1 MINACGPNHLSFIT
15 HHLSVETM
23 VLREWIR
30 THLKGDRQI
39 WWIVL
44 YLSIMSVLVV
54 YSATGTKAFREL
66 DGNTEVFLLKHGS
79 LLLIGIACTYFAHKI
94 NYVYYARLSKYG
106 LWLSVPLL
114 LWAFFK
120 GATLND
126 ASRWVTIPI
135 INQTFQPSDLAKLAL
150 ISNLAAML
158 AKRQRFMSDPS
169 VLFNLIIWI
178 ALICSLIILSNT
190 STALLLG
197 ATCFLLMYIG
207 RVPVRYLGYMIAA
220 CILFGGIALAV
231 GQRLETAV
239 NRVAIF
245 TKSDT
250 LPYQVEQS
258 YIALANGGIT
268 GQGPGNSHQRNTLP
282 NPFSDFIYA
291 IIEGNSAVTAHPRSP
306 AEDGTIKTCGNLDVI
321 CRYFEVAYLAIAKRW
336 TRIMLHVSKFYW
348 CFFYRQQHDLRLL
361 QMFFGGPGYWLLTT
375 LKKQNISRNATC
387 FSSSSGLLHA
397 SFFPGSKPAG

>member
-1 MINACGPNHLSFIT
+1 MA
-15 HHLSVETM
+15 
-23 VLREWIR
+23 LRDWIR

-66 DGNTEVFLLKHGS
+66 DGNTEIFLLKHGS
-79 LLLIGIACTYFAHKI
+79 LLMLGLVCTYFAHRI
-94 NYVYYARLSKYG
+94 NYIYYARLAKFG
-106 LWLSVPLL
+106 LWLSIPLL

-120 GATLND
+120 GSTLND

-150 ISNLAAML
+150 ISSLAAML

-169 VLFNLIIWI
+169 VLINMIFWI
-178 ALICSLIILSNT
+178 ALICSLIVLSNT

-207 RVPVRYLGYMIAA
+207 RVPVRYLAIMVSA
-220 CILFGGIALAV
+220 CIVFGGIGLYL
-231 GQRLETAV
+231 GQRFGTAT
-239 NRVAIF
+239 NRIKNFMDSESVV
-245 TKSDT
+245 
-250 LPYQVEQS
+250 YQVEQS
-258 YIALANGGIT
+258 YIALANGGLT

-291 IIEGNSAVTAHPRSP
+291 IIVEEYGLLLGGVPVVLAYIWFLWRGIKAIQKTTRPFGGLLSAGLTFSIVFQAFASICVAIGLAPVTGQPLPLLSMG
-306 AEDGTIKTCGNLDVI
+306 GTSLIFTG
-321 CRYFEVAYLAIAKRW
+321 LAIG
-336 TRIMLHVSKFYW
+336 IVLSVS
-348 CFFYRQQHDLRLL
+348 RDE
-361 QMFFGGPGYWLLTT
+361 
-375 LKKQNISRNATC
+375 ADE
-387 FSSSSGLLHA
+387 
-397 SFFPGSKPAG
+397 SKI

>member
-1 MINACGPNHLSFIT
+1 MA
-15 HHLSVETM
+15 
-23 VLREWIR
+23 LREWIR

-66 DGNTEVFLLKHGS
+66 DGNTETFLLKHGS
-79 LLLIGIACTYFAHKI
+79 LLLIGLACTYFAHKI
-94 NYVYYARLSKYG
+94 NYVYYARLSKFG

-120 GATLND
+120 GSTLND

-158 AKRQRFMSDPS
+158 AKRQRFMNDPT
-169 VLFNLIIWI
+169 VLFNLILWI
-178 ALICSLIILSNT
+178 GLICSLIILSNT

-207 RVPVRYLGYMIAA
+207 RVPIRYLGYMIAV
-220 CILFGGIALAV
+220 CVVFGGIGLAA
-231 GQRLETAV
+231 GQRLGTAV
-239 NRVAIF
+239 NRV
-245 TKSDT
+245 KSFSNKDT
-250 LPYQVEQS
+250 IVYQVEQS
-258 YIALANGGIT
+258 YIALANGGLT

-291 IIEGNSAVTAHPRSP
+291 IIVEEYGLLLGGIPVVLAYIWFLWR
-306 AEDGTIKTCGNLDVI
+306 GMKTLQK
-321 CRYFEVAYLAIAKRW
+321 A
-336 TRIMLHVSKFYW
+336 TRP
-348 CFFYRQQHDLRLL
+348 
-361 QMFFGGPGYWLLTT
+361 FGGLLSAGLTFSIVFQAFASICVAIGLAPVT
-375 LKKQNISRNATC
+375 GQPLPLLSMGGTSLIFTGLAVGIILSVSREEADE
-387 FSSSSGLLHA
+387 
-397 SFFPGSKPAG
+397 SKI

>member
-1 MINACGPNHLSFIT
+1 MA
-15 HHLSVETM
+15 
-23 VLREWIR
+23 LRDWIR

-66 DGNTEVFLLKHGS
+66 DGNTEVFLLRHGS
-79 LLLIGIACTYFAHKI
+79 LLLIGLACTYFAHRI

-120 GATLND
+120 GSTLND

-158 AKRQRFMSDPS
+158 AKRQRFMNDPS
-169 VLFNLIIWI
+169 VLFNLILWI
-178 ALICSLIILSNT
+178 GVICSLIILSNT
-190 STALLLG
+190 STALMLA

-207 RVPVRYLGYMIAA
+207 RVPVRYLAYMVGF
-220 CILFGGIALAV
+220 CVVLGGMGLML
-231 GQRLETAV
+231 GQRLGTAT
-239 NRVAIF
+239 NRIKNFAD
-245 TKSDT
+245 SDT
-250 LPYQVEQS
+250 IVYQVEQS
-258 YIALANGGIT
+258 YIALANGGLT
-268 GQGPGNSHQRNTLP
+268 GRGPGNSHQRNTLP

-291 IIEGNSAVTAHPRSP
+291 IIVEEYGLLLGGIPVV
-306 AEDGTIKTCGNLDVI
+306 L
-321 CRYFEVAYLAIAKRW
+321 AYLWFLWRGMKTLQKA
-336 TRIMLHVSKFYW
+336 TRP
-348 CFFYRQQHDLRLL
+348 
-361 QMFFGGPGYWLLTT
+361 FGGLLSAGLTFSIVFQAFVSICVAIGLVPVT
-375 LKKQNISRNATC
+375 GQPLPLLSMGGTSLIFTGLAIGIVLSVSREEADE
-387 FSSSSGLLHA
+387 
-397 SFFPGSKPAG
+397 SKI